1 VQEKGS
7 KEDGGVGWV
16 MGGVRWGGKLE
27 GNKDVRRRK
36 ARWRGWVKE
45 RGRESDK
52 RRQNSQVKV
61 G

>member
-1 VQEKGS
+1 
-7 KEDGGVGWV
+7 V